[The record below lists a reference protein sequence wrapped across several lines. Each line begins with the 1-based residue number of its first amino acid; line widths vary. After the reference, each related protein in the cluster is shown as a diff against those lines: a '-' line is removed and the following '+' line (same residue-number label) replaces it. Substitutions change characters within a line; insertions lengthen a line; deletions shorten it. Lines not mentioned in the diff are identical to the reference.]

1 MTPKEKNET
10 EKLKFEQKYQK
21 ELSRPDHQS
30 TIFGTKA
37 VKKPQPKQMMVL
49 EPLKNGSAYISP
61 ARNNIEQEFI
71 P

>member
-61 ARNNIEQEFI
+61 AKSNIEQ
-71 P
+71 